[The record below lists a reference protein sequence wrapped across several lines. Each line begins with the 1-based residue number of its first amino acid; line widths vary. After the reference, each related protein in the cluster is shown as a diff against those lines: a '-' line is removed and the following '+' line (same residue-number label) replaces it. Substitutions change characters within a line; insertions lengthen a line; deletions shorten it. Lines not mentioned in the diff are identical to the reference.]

1 MSSFTPLFPVSFS
14 SHPLE
19 PENENAPFF
28 QKATDILFVKVLLR
42 RLPSS
47 KVVFVP
53 CDVPSRLGR
62 YVKSPLKV
70 QRCSPRK
77 ETNFTCCFFSSP
89 VDERQKRF
97 FESTNFA
104 ALVENK
110 SLL

>member
-19 PENENAPFF
+19 PGNEHAPFF

-53 CDVPSRLGR
+53 CDVF
-62 YVKSPLKV
+62 V
-70 QRCSPRK
+70 QRPISVGAVREVTIEGPALL
-77 ETNFTCCFFSSP
+77 SS
-89 VDERQKRF
+89 KG
-97 FESTNFA
+97 N
-104 ALVENK
+104 
-110 SLL
+110 